1 MNKHLFAS
9 PVAVLALLAFQLLHA
24 AADSPAIKPVNL
36 DCNTKADEDDPHVS
50 SNGLTLYYSSNPQDL
65 WAVMFSKRLPSGKWA
80 AGKPVEGYIGPLPD
94 AKKPADYRSVFVTTE
109 KVFPQFMYFASNK
122 NENDQKGDNFDL
134 FVTYRNSAKD
144 EFVPPE
150 MVTVDSPADE
160 LNPWLAKEGK
170 VLTLYFSRK
179 TKDGYRVFT
188 AACNNLKG
196 GGTFAEPIMVD
207 ELPPNFHHVTLTS
220 DGQTMYL
227 QGPLDNGRCGL
238 FISKKAAGKWGQ
250 PTPLD
255 GLNDASGPRGDCSP
269 CLSRDGTTLYFA
281 SDRAGGKGG
290 LDLYSVYVVDLK
302 KK

>member
-1 MNKHLFAS
+1 MNK
-9 PVAVLALLAFQLLHA
+9 PLLASSFVVLTVFAFQFLHA
-24 AADSPAIKPVNL
+24 AESPAIKPVHL

-50 SNGLTLYYSSNPQDL
+50 SNGLMLYYSTKAQDL
-65 WAVMFSKRLPSGKWA
+65 WAVMSSKRLPSGKWA

-94 AKKPADYRSVFVTTE
+94 AKKPADYRGVFVTTE

-134 FVTYRNSAKD
+134 FVTLRNSAKD
-144 EFVPPE
+144 EFAPPE
-150 MVTVDSPADE
+150 MVTVDSPVDE

-170 VLTLYFSRK
+170 ILTLYFSRK
-179 TKDGYRVFT
+179 TKDGYRVF
-188 AACNNLKG
+188 AASTKNLKG
-196 GGTFAEPIMVD
+196 GGTFEEPVMVD
-207 ELPPNFHHVTLTS
+207 ELPPDFHHVTLTA

-238 FISKKAAGKWGQ
+238 FVSKKAAGKWGQ

-255 GLNDASGPRGDCSP
+255 GLNNASGPRGDCSP
-269 CLSRDGTTLYFA
+269 CLSQDGLTLYFA